1 MSDEPFKVYKAHK
14 LMDWIENEVT
24 EWAYNQVTEHFG
36 VDSPEELSREQIEEV
51 IAEMENFDD
60 CVILVYAMQSV
71 FGKTKMT
78 STLFDLKL
86 DKITNQC
93 YKSL

>member
-36 VDSPEELSREQIEEV
+36 VDSPEELSREQI
-51 IAEMENFDD
+51 I
-60 CVILVYAMQSV
+60 
-71 FGKTKMT
+71 
-78 STLFDLKL
+78 
-86 DKITNQC
+86 
-93 YKSL
+93 

>member
-51 IAEMENFDD
+51 IAEMETFDD
-60 CVILVYAMQSV
+60 WTYTGLRNVVSV
-71 FGKTKMT
+71 WENENDEY
-78 STLFDLKL
+78 L
-86 DKITNQC
+86 I
-93 YKSL
+93 

>member
-1 MSDEPFKVYKAHK
+1 MPDEPFKVYKAHK

-51 IAEMENFDD
+51 IEEMETFDD
-60 CVILVYAMQSV
+60 WCYTGLRNVVSV
-71 FGKTKMT
+71 WENENDEY
-78 STLFDLKL
+78 L
-86 DKITNQC
+86 I
-93 YKSL
+93 

>member
-36 VDSPEELSREQIEEV
+36 VEEPDELSREQIEEV
-51 IAEMENFDD
+51 IAEMNNFDD
-60 CVILVYAMQSV
+60 W
-71 FGKTKMT
+71 
-78 STLFDLKL
+78 
-86 DKITNQC
+86 C
-93 YKSL
+93 YTGLRNVVSIWENEHDEYLI

>member
-36 VDSPEELSREQIEEV
+36 VESPEELSREQIEEV
-51 IAEMENFDD
+51 IEEMENFDD
-60 CVILVYAMQSV
+60 W
-71 FGKTKMT
+71 
-78 STLFDLKL
+78 
-86 DKITNQC
+86 C
-93 YKSL
+93 YTGLRNVVNCWENENDEYLI